1 MDQWTVGP
9 TDGPTNGMTDG
20 HRLLQRCETNIRRMK
35 KGKKEGQMGEK
46 ANNNKYTKATK
57 RCKGN
62 PNSERQ
68 KEGEKERKKD
78 RKKERQKE

>member
-1 MDQWTVGP
+1 
-9 TDGPTNGMTDG
+9 
-20 HRLLQRCETNIRRMK
+20 MK

-62 PNSERQ
+62 PNSERKQ
-68 KEGEKERKKD
+68 ERKKKRQKERKKERKTERKEE
-78 RKKERQKE
+78 RKKGNE